1 MNERTI
7 DPHLFVVLGGTGDL
21 MRHKLLPALYRLIV
35 EGPLRGRCHLLAVA
49 RSAKFTDDTYRVWAR
64 ASLGEV
70 GLTVP
75 DSERDWWERCLH
87 YHSLGAG
94 AEADYVA
101 LARRAEA
108 VERAAG
114 LPGNRIFDLALP
126 PAAFPAA
133 VTGLGRAGLNRGP
146 GWTRLVVEKPF
157 GSDLSSARDL
167 NALIHAHFEEQQVYR
182 IDHYLG
188 KDTVQNLLSF
198 RFANAI
204 FESLW
209 NRDRVADVQITV
221 AEEVGAEGRGAFY
234 DQVGAVRDMLQNHL
248 TQLLCITAMEL
259 PPALEADLV
268 RDEKAKVL
276 RSIPP
281 LRPGDVVFGQ
291 YARGS
296 IAGRQVPAYREEE
309 GVSAQSRT
317 ETFVAVRLRIE
328 NWRWQGVPFLLRTG
342 KRLPA
347 RATQIVVTFRGPILN
362 CFEPFTCD
370 IESNRMVITLQPDE
384 GFDLQFNVKVPGLP
398 FRLQQRDLRFRYG
411 EVYGRLPDAYET
423 LLLDLVRGQQTFFVR
438 ADEVELAWRMYTPL
452 LQQLPPLHF
461 YPAGTWGPDAAG
473 QLIDGGRWYDLS
485 AKA

>member
-1 MNERTI
+1 
-7 DPHLFVVLGGTGDL
+7 
-21 MRHKLLPALYRLIV
+21 
-35 EGPLRGRCHLLAVA
+35 
-49 RSAKFTDDTYRVWAR
+49 
-64 ASLGEV
+64 
-70 GLTVP
+70 
-75 DSERDWWERCLH
+75 
-87 YHSLGAG
+87 
-94 AEADYVA
+94 
-101 LARRAEA
+101 
-108 VERAAG
+108 
-114 LPGNRIFDLALP
+114 
-126 PAAFPAA
+126 
-133 VTGLGRAGLNRGP
+133 
-146 GWTRLVVEKPF
+146 
-157 GSDLSSARDL
+157 
-167 NALIHAHFEEQQVYR
+167 
-182 IDHYLG
+182 
-188 KDTVQNLLSF
+188 
-198 RFANAI
+198 
-204 FESLW
+204 
-209 NRDRVADVQITV
+209 
-221 AEEVGAEGRGAFY
+221 
-234 DQVGAVRDMLQNHL
+234 
-248 TQLLCITAMEL
+248 
-259 PPALEADLV
+259 
-268 RDEKAKVL
+268 
-276 RSIPP
+276 
-281 LRPGDVVFGQ
+281 VFGQ